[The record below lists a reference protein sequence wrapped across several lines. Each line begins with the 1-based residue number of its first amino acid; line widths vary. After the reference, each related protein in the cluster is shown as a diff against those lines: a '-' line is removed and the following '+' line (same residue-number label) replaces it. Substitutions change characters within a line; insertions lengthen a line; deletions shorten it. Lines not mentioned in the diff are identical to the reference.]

1 MNETYSYFIDFRIVH
16 ESKNK
21 TKKSSKDHHRKR
33 QEDEIQVVEEV
44 TVNSPDMANIRFQP
58 QGHST
63 IIQSAYKPS
72 TSNPLFI
79 STREKIHHDRHERS
93 KPVSILQKIRENKIT
108 ARRTFELS
116 PSNWRT
122 PYAGISKESVAIQR
136 INRTSSP
143 GRRFSPGTPS
153 RRKMEGEKLKS
164 KKM

>member
-1 MNETYSYFIDFRIVH
+1 MNETFGLITFRIVH
-16 ESKNK
+16 ESRSRSKSK
-21 TKKSSKDHHRKR
+21 TSRDLRKS
-33 QEDEIQVVEEV
+33 QEDEIQVVEQV
-44 TVNSPDMANIRFQP
+44 TVHSPDMADIRFQP

-79 STREKIHHDRHERS
+79 STREKIHHDRNERS

-122 PYAGISKESVAIQR
+122 PYAVSKQSVSIQR

-143 GRRFSPGTPS
+143 GRRFSPGTPN
-153 RRKMEGEKLKS
+153 RRYIGEK
-164 KKM
+164 

>member
-1 MNETYSYFIDFRIVH
+1 MYITGVNSDDDEPM
-16 ESKNK
+16 
-21 TKKSSKDHHRKR
+21 TKKAKNSS
-33 QEDEIQVVEEV
+33 
-44 TVNSPDMANIRFQP
+44 DMANIRFQP

-63 IIQSAYKPS
+63 IIQSTYKPS

-79 STREKIHHDRHERS
+79 STREKIHHDRQERS
-93 KPVSILQKIRENKIT
+93 KPGWILQKIKENNFS

-143 GRRFSPGTPS
+143 GRRFSPATPN
-153 RRKMEGEKLKS
+153 RRKMEGEK
-164 KKM
+164 